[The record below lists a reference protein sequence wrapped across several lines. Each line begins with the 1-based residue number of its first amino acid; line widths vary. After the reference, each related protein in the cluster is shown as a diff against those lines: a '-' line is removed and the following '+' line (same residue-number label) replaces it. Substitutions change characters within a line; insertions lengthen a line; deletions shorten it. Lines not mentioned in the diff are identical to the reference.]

1 MANNPSLVLACREK
15 EVATVKPEG
24 FGPAAAADDPSHS
37 SGMAACHKTNP
48 GDKAAAEGPAAAAAT

>member
-15 EVATVKPEG
+15 EVATVQPEG
-24 FGPAAAADDPSHS
+24 FGPAAAADGPSHS
-37 SGMAACHKTNP
+37 GDMTACRKTYP